1 MDLKNWETNLRYC
14 LSQGVP
20 VNIHMTISA
29 ITVPTLGD
37 FIDKIYSLRQEY
49 KAGLWISS
57 NTIVR
62 PECLDPYI
70 FGDKIAFYLEE
81 AISKITD
88 PNDKEQKECLEGILK
103 GMNTSTLNVPQVIA
117 FEKYLDAIDLRRNT
131 NWRKLYPVISDI
143 VKDVT
148 ENIIGTG

>member
-1 MDLKNWETNLRYC
+1 
-14 LSQGVP
+14 
-20 VNIHMTISA
+20 
-29 ITVPTLGD
+29 
-37 FIDKIYSLRQEY
+37 LRQEY